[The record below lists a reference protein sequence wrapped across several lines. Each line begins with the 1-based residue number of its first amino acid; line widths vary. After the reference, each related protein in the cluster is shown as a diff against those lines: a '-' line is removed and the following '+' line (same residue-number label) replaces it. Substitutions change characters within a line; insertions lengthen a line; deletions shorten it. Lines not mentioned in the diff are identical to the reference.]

1 MSLEVKP
8 VRNRLGLHEFI
19 TFPKHLYRGSPSW
32 VPMFDLDYRRFFRRK
47 HPFFEHAEAE
57 FLMAWLDG
65 EPAARV
71 MMIHNER
78 YNAEHDR
85 RAAQF
90 YFIDFV
96 DRDDVTDA
104 LFAAMERWA
113 RDRGLNELM
122 GPIFSGA
129 TYGGGVLIDGFE
141 HQAAMTMMPYNYA
154 YYRGHYERAGFT
166 KHFDLLSLFVDP
178 KQFALPEKV
187 ERLAERV
194 RRRGHM
200 RVLEFESKAD
210 LKRIAHEVARLYNPT
225 LADHG
230 ENYPLTDDELDQ
242 LVDDLLLIAQP
253 DLEKVITYDGEV
265 VGFMLGFPDVTPA
278 LQKSAG
284 RLTPLS
290 ILRLLWTSRRSRKLI
305 LNGMGIMERYQR
317 LGGNALIYS
326 EIARTVKGTNRYQF
340 DEAEM
345 VQINEQTDLMLAD
358 MKRLGAHEYKRHR
371 VYTKSLKETL

>member
-1 MSLEVKP
+1 MSLKVKS
-8 VRNRLGLHEFI
+8 VRNRFGLDEFI
-19 TFPKHLYRGSPSW
+19 VFPKHLYRGSATW
-32 VPMFDLDYRRFFRRK
+32 VPMFDFDYRRFFRKK
-47 HPFFEHAEAE
+47 HPFFQHAETE
-57 FLMAWLDG
+57 FLIVWLDD

-71 MMIHNER
+71 MMIYNER

-85 RAAQF
+85 SAAQF

-96 DRDDVTDA
+96 DREDVTDA
-104 LFAAMERWA
+104 LFAAMEEWA
-113 RDRGLNELM
+113 RARGLNELM

-129 TYGGGVLIDGFE
+129 TYGGGVLVEGFE
-141 HQAAMTMMPYNYA
+141 HPAAMTMMPYNYA
-154 YYRGHYERAGFT
+154 YYQKHYERAGFI
-166 KHFDLLSLFVDP
+166 KHFDLLSLIVDP
-178 KQFALPEKV
+178 KQFQLPEKV

-194 RRRGHM
+194 RQRGHM
-200 RVLEFESKAD
+200 KVLEFESKAD

-230 ENYPLTDDELDQ
+230 ENYPLTDAELDQ
-242 LVDDLLLIAQP
+242 LIDDLLQVAQP

-265 VGFMLGFPDVTPA
+265 VGFMLGFPDITRA
-278 LQKSAG
+278 IQKSKG
-284 RLTPLS
+284 HLTPLS
-290 ILRLLWTSRRSRKLI
+290 IVRLIWKSKRTRRLI

-326 EIARTVKGTNRYQF
+326 EIARSVQGTDRYEF

-358 MKRLGAHEYKRHR
+358 MKRLGAQVYKRHR
-371 VYTKSLKETL
+371 VYRKSLEEKP

>member
-1 MSLEVKP
+1 MSVEVKS
-8 VRNRLGLHEFI
+8 VRNRLALHEFI
-19 TFPKHLYRGSPSW
+19 TFPKHLYRDSRTW
-32 VPMFDLDYRRFFRRK
+32 VPMFDLDYRRFYRRK
-47 HPFFEHAEAE
+47 HPFFQHAEAE
-57 FLMAWLDG
+57 FLMVWLDG

-85 RAAQF
+85 AAAQF

-96 DRDDVTDA
+96 DRQDVTDA
-104 LFAAMERWA
+104 LFAAMEQWA
-113 RDRGLNELM
+113 RARGLNELM

-129 TYGGGVLIDGFE
+129 TYGGGVLVDGFE
-141 HQAAMTMMPYNYA
+141 HPAAMTMMPYNYA
-154 YYRGHYERAGFT
+154 YYRTHYERVGFV
-166 KHFDLLSLFVDP
+166 KHFDLLSLVADP
-178 KQFALPEKV
+178 TRFRLPEKI

-200 RVLEFESKAD
+200 KVLEFESKAD

-230 ENYPLTDDELDQ
+230 ENYPLTEAELDQ
-242 LVDDLLLIAQP
+242 LIDELLQIAQP
-253 DLEKVITYDGEV
+253 DLEKVITYDGNV
-265 VGFMLGFPDVTPA
+265 VGFMLGFPDVTRA
-278 LQKSAG
+278 IQKSRG
-284 RLTPLS
+284 HLTPLS
-290 ILRLLWTSRRSRKLI
+290 ILRLLWTSKRSRRLV

-326 EIARTVKGTNRYQF
+326 EIARTVRGTDRYEF

-358 MKRLGAHEYKRHR
+358 MQRLGAQVYKRHR
-371 VYTKSLKETL
+371 VYTKSLQEAL